1 MKVADG
7 AVFIGDLVKHKA
19 KGTYGIVLEVRK
31 NYWDLVEPLV
41 MVLWTGESKQV
52 LHTSGQIEIIEK

>member
-1 MKVADG
+1 MKVKSG
-7 AVFIGDLVKHKA
+7 AVFIGDLVRHKA
-19 KGTYGIVLEVRK
+19 KGTYGIVVEVRN
-31 NYWDLVEPLV
+31 NYWELVEPLV

>member
-1 MKVADG
+1 KKD
-7 AVFIGDLVKHKA
+7 
-19 KGTYGIVLEVRK
+19 TYGIVVEVRK

-41 MVLWTGESKQV
+41 MVLWAGESKQV